1 MAEAGRFLTSC
12 AVVVLS
18 LISMP
23 GAAACP
29 EGGTSPKTG
38 IRAPA
43 ARTMT
48 NSIGMKLIYVRP
60 GEFFMGSIET
70 PEELAKKYGARIYA
84 YEGEAPCQLV
94 VLTEGFWMGQTEV
107 TRGQFR
113 TFVAETGYRTRAER
127 HRVGGGI
134 DKQGWRW
141 IEGLYWDNPGIPQT
155 DEHPVVQVCWEDAV
169 AFCQWLSKKEQREYD
184 LPTEAQW
191 EYACRAGT
199 DTAYSW
205 GDDLAGGKLYANM
218 VDDAAHRWIKQFGVS
233 TDDRCPYDDGFA
245 TTAPV
250 ASLRPNPW
258 GLYDMHGNVNE
269 WCRDWYDKEYYAGS
283 PGFDP
288 PGPIA
293 GVHRSLRGGSW
304 IRHGR
309 ICRSASRHSI
319 SPFFRSVARGFRVIC
334 HEAIDETQSQLRS
347 SSLDQ

>member
-84 YEGEAPCQLV
+84 Y
-94 VLTEGFWMGQTEV
+94 
-107 TRGQFR
+107 
-113 TFVAETGYRTRAER
+113 
-127 HRVGGGI
+127 
-134 DKQGWRW
+134 
-141 IEGLYWDNPGIPQT
+141 
-155 DEHPVVQVCWEDAV
+155 
-169 AFCQWLSKKEQREYD
+169 
-184 LPTEAQW
+184 
-191 EYACRAGT
+191 
-199 DTAYSW
+199 SW

-250 ASLRPNPW
+250 ASFRPNPW
-258 GLYDMHGNVNE
+258 GFYDMHGNVNE

-288 PGPIA
+288 PGPVS

-334 HEAIDETQSQLRS
+334 HEATDETQSQPRS